1 LQYKTQKRAAACN
14 KRSSKVTLQGR
25 SFLAAERG
33 QKTDGEFRGLNPA
46 TGEELE
52 PSYSPVTEAEA
63 EVAVQQASAAARVFA
78 ATSSAKRAELLRAMA
93 ARIDAR
99 AQLIAERAHLETAL
113 PMPRLTGEVART
125 TGQLRLFASM
135 IEEGSWVDARIDS
148 ALPDRKPMAR
158 PDLRSMLRPIGP
170 VVVFGASNFPVAFS
184 AAGGDTA
191 AAIAA
196 GCPVIVKA
204 HSAHP
209 GTSELV
215 AEAIHEALAEC
226 ALPHGIYSLIYGS
239 GSKTGA
245 LLVKHPLVKAVTFT
259 GSLRAGRIIMDMA
272 AARPEPIPCFME
284 MSCSNPF
291 FVLPSAIAEN
301 PEALAQS
308 LFASF
313 TLGAGQFCTKPG
325 IVFVESSATGKRFVD
340 AICEHVKAAQPFT
353 LLTKGIS
360 RDYDKLSAERS
371 SAANKLAEAALPEAH
386 PAAPAQARLFQ
397 LSLNEFLKNPAA
409 GDEIFGPNTL
419 IVTCPSAADFVKAAE
434 AVGGQL
440 TATVWGKEEEICAY
454 RELLIVLHEK
464 AGRVMLNNF
473 PTGVEVV
480 PSMVHGGPYPATSD
494 VRFTSVGTQAIYR
507 FVRPACWQNF
517 PQQLLPA
524 ELLDANPLGIERL
537 VDGILSRRPIQ

>member
-1 LQYKTQKRAAACN
+1 M
-14 KRSSKVTLQGR
+14 TLQGR
-25 SFLAAERG
+25 SFIAAERG

-46 TGEELE
+46 TGEALE
-52 PSYSPVTEAEA
+52 PAYSQVTEAEA
-63 EVAVQQASAAARVFA
+63 ERSVQLATAAARVFA
-78 ATSSAKRAELLRAMA
+78 ATPAKKRAQLLRAMA
-93 ARIDAR
+93 DRIDAR
-99 AQLIAERAHLETAL
+99 AQAIAERAHLETAL

-125 TGQLRLFASM
+125 SGQLRLFASM
-135 IEEGSWVDARIDS
+135 VDEGSWVDARIDR

-215 AEAIHEALAEC
+215 AQAIHEAIAEC
-226 ALPHGIYSLIYGS
+226 GLPAGIYSLIYGS
-239 GSKTGA
+239 GSTTGA
-245 LLVKHPLVKAVTFT
+245 LLVKHPQVKAVTFT
-259 GSLRAGRIIMDMA
+259 GSLRAGRILMDMA

-291 FVLPSAIAEN
+291 FVLPSAIAED

-308 LFASF
+308 LFGSF

-325 IVFVESSATGKRFVD
+325 IVFVEASPTGKRFVD
-340 AICEHVKAAQPFT
+340 AICQHVKVAQPFT
-353 LLTKGIS
+353 LLTAGIS
-360 RDYDKLSAERS
+360 RDYQKLSAERS
-371 SAANKLAEAALPEAH
+371 NHATLLAEATLPEAH
-386 PAAPAQARLFQ
+386 PAAPAQARLFSI
-397 LSLNEFLKNPAA
+397 SLDEFLQNPTV

-419 IVTCPSAADFVKAAE
+419 IVTCPSAADYIKAAE

-440 TATVWGKEEEICAY
+440 TATVWGKEAEICIY
-454 RELLIVLHEK
+454 SDLLTVLHEK

-494 VRFTSVGTQAIYR
+494 LRFTSVGTQAIYR

-517 PQQLLPA
+517 PQQLLPE

-537 VDGILSRRPIQ
+537 VDGVLSRNPIQ